1 MRATSDWAAG
11 RNAGGQAKRR
21 ATWSGGWEA
30 GAELMKLGVSTLL
43 FSSHHV
49 VDAVHEIA
57 RLGHRRIELFC
68 ELAGLDV
75 DTVEDA
81 TIGRLSDLAEEYGLG
96 YSIHPPLVNTAALDE
111 GERADAIHKYRATL
125 ALAGRLG
132 IREMVIHSGHR
143 PGRQV
148 NSEQSRE
155 LACGILRAVGE
166 TARDMGVRLLLENT
180 GWHQHAILDTPGDLL
195 ELAESACPPD
205 TGLLLDTGHAVLQHF
220 DVVDCVRMWLPRL
233 AQVHAHDNNGEFDDH
248 LPLGEGV
255 IDWGSLIGALAGA
268 GWDGVFMLEL
278 GSCDDASRRL
288 ADSLDLVAKYA
299 GARCGAQGG
308 RTGKRIGR

>member
-1 MRATSDWAAG
+1 
-11 RNAGGQAKRR
+11 
-21 ATWSGGWEA
+21 
-30 GAELMKLGVSTLL
+30 
-43 FSSHHV
+43 

-111 GERADAIHKYRATL
+111 GERAVAIHKYRATL

>member
-1 MRATSDWAAG
+1 MDQWM
-11 RNAGGQAKRR
+11 
-21 ATWSGGWEA
+21 EA
-30 GAELMKLGVSTLL
+30 GIELMELGVSTLL
-43 FSSHHV
+43 FSSHHI
-49 VDAVHEIA
+49 VDAVREIA

-81 TIGRLSDLAEEYGLG
+81 TVRRLSDLAEEFRLN

-111 GERADAIHKYRATL
+111 GERAVAIHKYRAAL
-125 ALAGRLG
+125 ALSGRLG
-132 IREMVIHSGHR
+132 IRDMVIHSGHR
-143 PGRQV
+143 PCRQV
-148 NSEQSRE
+148 NAEQSRA
-155 LACGILRAVGE
+155 LARGILRAVGE
-166 TARDMGVRLLLENT
+166 TARNAGVRLLLENT
-180 GWHQHAILDTPGDLL
+180 GWHEHAILDTPDDLL

-220 DVVDCVRMWLPRL
+220 DVGECARMWLPRL

-255 IDWGSLIGALAGA
+255 IDWSSLIGALAGA

-278 GSCDDASRRL
+278 GACTDAAGRL
-288 ADSLDLVAKYA
+288 AESLDLVAKYA
-299 GARCGAQGG
+299 GARCEAPGM
-308 RTGKRIGR
+308 RTGNA

>member
-111 GERADAIHKYRATL
+111 GERAVAIHKYRATL